1 MSRVSLSINKLVK
14 ERWRNPGR
22 QKSWYNIA
30 SASGLPHCC
39 SCVCV
44 THRYIHECF
53 GHLNQQE
60 KMFLTTVMA
69 QGGFLNSSVRNAEL
83 SAWTPLS
90 VRHCLNLSLTRRG
103 RGGGPRERE
112 RPGEAVCARE
122 RAREGRRRKRG
133 LALV

>member
-1 MSRVSLSINKLVK
+1 
-14 ERWRNPGR
+14 
-22 QKSWYNIA
+22 
-30 SASGLPHCC
+30 
-39 SCVCV
+39 
-44 THRYIHECF
+44 
-53 GHLNQQE
+53 
-60 KMFLTTVMA
+60 MA

-103 RGGGPRERE
+103 GGGGPRE